1 MAILNKLQKSV
12 CAQNRHG
19 LVSTAIFMYMC
30 FKGVCKSEQN
40 ELSLLFLSST
50 LPDAERDA
58 VGMENRISVLN
69 SIMPLET
76 IKKKTC
82 QLQRPKEVLI
92 EDMPFEAVIVIH
104 FFPLCFVVI

>member
-76 IKKKTC
+76 IKKKPVSFNA
-82 QLQRPKEVLI
+82 PKKY
-92 EDMPFEAVIVIH
+92 
-104 FFPLCFVVI
+104 